1 MAAHSDIVG
10 GSTAKR
16 VIACPGSVKLCQT
29 MPPKPSSRYA
39 DEGTLC
45 HNIMNAVL
53 TDDRKPEDFLGDTLG
68 DITVTEELLETKVR
82 PALRALD
89 EIDPLRDMTY
99 ECEAVVGFGNAL
111 PNVFGSADLLGRMGN
126 RAIVLDWKFGD
137 GVDVEVEENPQAM
150 FYAAAAM
157 RTPSVQWVFYGEEV
171 TEVECIIVQPTART
185 PIKRW
190 LTTPDRI
197 RAFERQLFAAVKEAL
212 GPDPSMATGD
222 HCRWCAAKPVCPLL
236 NGAADRALAAQINAL
251 DAAGIG
257 EMLVKADLLD
267 QWITDLRAL
276 AFQMLEKGV
285 AVPGYKLV
293 PKRATRQ
300 WADPEQAQT
309 ALEGIGLDQTELM
322 ETKLLSP
329 AQMEKV
335 LKKRK
340 LSMPADL
347 IVAISSGNTLATE
360 DDPRPAALQIGHQL
374 AAALGKLV

>member
-53 TDDRKPEDFLGDTLG
+53 MDRRKPEDFLGDTLG

-99 ECEAVVGFGNAL
+99 ECETVVGFGDAL
-111 PNVFGSADLLGRMGN
+111 PNVFGSADLLGRMGD
-126 RAIVLDWKFGD
+126 RAVVLDWKFGD

-157 RTPSVQWVFYGEEV
+157 RTPGAKWVFDGA

-197 RAFERQLFAAVKEAL
+197 RAFERQLFAAVSEAL

-257 EMLVKADLLD
+257 EMLTKADLLD

-300 WADPEQAQT
+300 WVDPEQAQA

>member
-82 PALRALD
+82 LALRALD
-89 EIDPLRDMTY
+89 EIDPSREMAY
-99 ECEAVVGFGNAL
+99 ECETVVGFGDAL

-157 RTPSVQWVFYGEEV
+157 RTPGAKWVFDGA

-185 PIKRW
+185 PIKCW

-257 EMLVKADLLD
+257 EMLTKADLLD

-276 AFQMLEKGV
+276 AFQMLEQGV

-300 WADPEQAQT
+300 WANPEQAQA

-360 DDPRPAALQIGHQL
+360 DDPRPAALQIGRQL
-374 AAALGKLV
+374 TAALGKLV

>member
-1 MAAHSDIVG
+1 MADHSDIVG

-53 TDDRKPEDFLGDTLG
+53 MDDRKPEDFLGDTLG

-89 EIDPLRDMTY
+89 EIDPLREMAY
-99 ECEAVVGFGNAL
+99 ECETVVGFGDAL
-111 PNVFGSADLLGRMGN
+111 PNVFGSADLLGRMGT
-126 RAIVLDWKFGD
+126 RAVVLDWKFGD

-157 RTPSVQWVFYGEEV
+157 RTPGAKWVFAGA
-171 TEVECIIVQPTART
+171 TEVECIIVQPTAYT

-197 RAFERQLFAAVKEAL
+197 RAFERQLFAAVSEAL
-212 GPDPSMATGD
+212 GPDPSMATGT

-257 EMLVKADLLD
+257 EMLTKADLLE

-276 AFQMLEKGV
+276 AFQMLEQG
-285 AVPGYKLV
+285 APVPGYKLV

-300 WADPEQAQT
+300 WVDPEQARA
-309 ALEGIGLDQTELM
+309 ALEDIGLDQTELM

-347 IVAISSGNTLATE
+347 IVAISSGNTLAPE
-360 DDPRPAALQIGHQL
+360 DDPRPAALQIGRQL
-374 AAALGKLV
+374 SAALGKIV

>member
-45 HNIMNAVL
+45 HNIMNSVL
-53 TDDRKPEDFLGDTLG
+53 MDNRKPEDFLGDTLG
-68 DITVTEELLETKVR
+68 DITFTEELLETKVR

-89 EIDPLRDMTY
+89 EIDPLRDMNY
-99 ECEAVVGFGNAL
+99 ECETVVGFGDAL
-111 PNVFGSADLLGRMGN
+111 PNVFGSADLLGRMGD

-157 RTPSVQWVFYGEEV
+157 RTPGAKWVFDGA
-171 TEVECIIVQPTART
+171 TEVECIIVQPTAYT

-197 RAFERQLFAAVKEAL
+197 RGFEYQLFASVKEAL

-257 EMLVKADLLD
+257 EMLTKADLLD

-300 WADPEQAQT
+300 WVDPEQAQT

-360 DDPRPAALQIGHQL
+360 DDPRPAALQIGRQL
-374 AAALGKLV
+374 SAALGKLV

>member
-99 ECEAVVGFGNAL
+99 ECETVVHFDYAL
-111 PNVFGSADLLGRMGN
+111 PLVFGSADLLGRMGN

-157 RTPSVQWVFYGEEV
+157 RTPGAKWVFDGA

-197 RAFERQLFAAVKEAL
+197 RAFERQLFAAVSEAL

-257 EMLVKADLLD
+257 EMLTKADLLD

-276 AFQMLEKGV
+276 AFQMMEKGV

-300 WADPEQAQT
+300 WVDPEQAQT

-360 DDPRPAALQIGHQL
+360 DDPRPAALQIGRQL
-374 AAALGKLV
+374 SAALGKLV

>member
-1 MAAHSDIVG
+1 MANHSDIVG

-16 VIACPGSVKLCQT
+16 VIACPGSVKLCQQ

-53 TDDRKPEDFLGDTLG
+53 MDDRRVEEFLGDTLG

-89 EIDPLRDMTY
+89 EIDPFRDMTY
-99 ECEAVVGFGNAL
+99 ECETVVGFGDAL
-111 PNVFGSADLLGRMGN
+111 PDVFGSADLLGRMGD

-157 RTPSVQWVFYGEEV
+157 RTPGAKWVFDGA
-171 TEVECIIVQPTART
+171 TEVECIIVQPTAYT

-197 RAFERQLFAAVKEAL
+197 RAFERELFAAVKEAL
-212 GPDPSMATGD
+212 GPNPTMTTGT

-257 EMLVKADLLD
+257 EMLTKADLLE

-276 AFQMLEKGV
+276 AFQMLEQGTP
-285 AVPGYKLV
+285 VPGYKLV
-293 PKRATRQ
+293 PKRGTRQ
-300 WADPEQAQT
+300 WVDAEKARA
-309 ALEGIGLDQTELM
+309 ALEDLGLDQTELM

-340 LSMPADL
+340 LPMPADL
-347 IVAISSGNTLATE
+347 IVSVSTGNTLATE
-360 DDPRPAALQIGHQL
+360 DDPRPAALQIGRQL
-374 AAALGKLV
+374 SAALGKLI

>member
-45 HNIMNAVL
+45 HNIMNGVL

-68 DITVTEELLETKVR
+68 DITITEELLETKVR

-99 ECEAVVGFGNAL
+99 ECETVVGFGDAL

-157 RTPSVQWVFYGEEV
+157 RTPGAKWVFDGA
-171 TEVECIIVQPTART
+171 TEVECIIVQPTAHT
-185 PIKRW
+185 PVKRW

-197 RAFERQLFAAVKEAL
+197 RGFEYQLFAAVKDAL
-212 GPDPSMATGD
+212 GPGPSMATGD

-300 WADPEQAQT
+300 WVDPEQAQA

>member
-1 MAAHSDIVG
+1 MADHSDIVG

-16 VIACPGSVKLCQT
+16 VIACPGSVKLCQK

-53 TDDRKPEDFLGDTLG
+53 MDDRKPEDFLGDTLG

-89 EIDPLRDMTY
+89 EIDPLRDMSY
-99 ECEAVVGFGNAL
+99 ECETVVGFGDAL
-111 PNVFGSADLLGRMGN
+111 PNVFGSADLLGRMGD
-126 RAIVLDWKFGD
+126 RAVVLDWKFGD

-157 RTPSVQWVFYGEEV
+157 RTPGAKWVFDGA
-171 TEVECIIVQPTART
+171 TEVECIIVQPTAYT

-197 RAFERQLFAAVKEAL
+197 RVFERELFAAVKEAL
-212 GPDPSMATGD
+212 GPDPSMATGT
-222 HCRWCAAKPVCPLL
+222 HCRWCAAKPMCPLL

-257 EMLVKADLLD
+257 EMLTKADLLE

-276 AFQMLEKGV
+276 AFQMLEQGV

-300 WADPEQAQT
+300 WVDPEQARA

-347 IVAISSGNTLATE
+347 IVAISSGNTLAPE
-360 DDPRPAALQIGHQL
+360 DDPRPAALQIGRQL
-374 AAALGKLV
+374 SAALNKIV

>member
-89 EIDPLRDMTY
+89 EIDPLHDMTY
-99 ECEAVVGFGNAL
+99 ECETVVHFDYHL
-111 PNVFGSADLLGRMGN
+111 PLVFGSADLLGRMGN

-157 RTPSVQWVFYGEEV
+157 RTPGAKWVFDGA

-197 RAFERQLFAAVKEAL
+197 RAFERQLFAAVSEAL

-251 DAAGIG
+251 DATGIG

>member
-53 TDDRKPEDFLGDTLG
+53 TDDRKPEDFLGDMLG

-99 ECEAVVGFGNAL
+99 ECETVVGFGDAL
-111 PNVFGSADLLGRMGN
+111 PNVFGSADLLGRMGD
-126 RAIVLDWKFGD
+126 RAVVLDWKFGD
-137 GVDVEVEENPQAM
+137 GVDVEVEENPQAL

-157 RTPSVQWVFYGEEV
+157 RTPGAKWVFDGA

-190 LTTPDRI
+190 LTAPDRV
-197 RAFERQLFAAVKEAL
+197 RGFEYQLFAAVKDAL

-276 AFQMLEKGV
+276 AFQMMEKGV

-300 WADPEQAQT
+300 WVDPEKARA

-360 DDPRPAALQIGHQL
+360 DDPRPAALQIGRQL

>member
-45 HNIMNAVL
+45 HNIMNGVL
-53 TDDRKPEDFLGDTLG
+53 MDGRKPEDFLGDTLG

-99 ECEAVVGFGNAL
+99 ECETVVGFDYAL
-111 PNVFGSADLLGRMGN
+111 PTVFGSADLLGRMGD

-157 RTPSVQWVFYGEEV
+157 RTPSVKWVFDGA

-197 RAFERQLFAAVKEAL
+197 RAFERQLFAAVSEAL

-257 EMLVKADLLD
+257 EMLAKADLLE

-276 AFQMLEKGV
+276 AFQMLEQGA

-300 WADPEQAQT
+300 WVDPEQARA
-309 ALEGIGLDQTELM
+309 ALEDIGLDQTELM
-322 ETKLLSP
+322 ERKLLSP

>member
-1 MAAHSDIVG
+1 MAGHSDIVG

-16 VIACPGSVKLCQT
+16 VIACPGSVKLCQQ
-29 MPPKPSSRYA
+29 MPAKPSSRYA

-53 TDDRKPEDFLGDTLG
+53 MDDRRPEDFLGNTLNG
-68 DITVTEELLETKVR
+68 VEVTEDLLENKVR

-89 EIDPLRDMTY
+89 EIDPHREMAY
-99 ECEAVVGFGNAL
+99 ECETVVGFGDAL
-111 PNVFGSADLLGRMGN
+111 PNVFGSADLLGRIGS
-126 RAIVLDWKFGD
+126 RGVVLDWKFGD
-137 GVDVEVEENPQAM
+137 GVDVEVEDNPQAL

-157 RTPSVQWVFYGEEV
+157 RTPGAKWVFAGA
-171 TEVECIIVQPTART
+171 TEIECIIVQPTAHT
-185 PIKRW
+185 PVKRW
-190 LTTPDRI
+190 LTTLDRI
-197 RAFERQLFAAVKEAL
+197 RGFEYQLFAAVKDAL

-257 EMLVKADLLD
+257 EMLTKADLLE

-276 AFQMLEKGV
+276 AFQMMEQGA

-300 WADPEQAQT
+300 WVDPEQARA

-329 AQMEKV
+329 AQVEKV

-340 LSMPADL
+340 LAMPDDL

-360 DDPRPAALQIGHQL
+360 DDPRPAALQIGRQL
-374 AAALGKLV
+374 TAALGKLV

>member
-53 TDDRKPEDFLGDTLG
+53 TDDRKPEDFLGDMLG

-99 ECEAVVGFGNAL
+99 ECETVVGFGDAL
-111 PNVFGSADLLGRMGN
+111 PNVFGSADLLGRMGD

-137 GVDVEVEENPQAM
+137 GVDVEAEENPQAM
-150 FYAAAAM
+150 FCAAAAM
-157 RTPSVQWVFYGEEV
+157 RTPGAKWVFDGA

-197 RAFERQLFAAVKEAL
+197 RAFERQLFAAVAEAL

-257 EMLVKADLLD
+257 EMLTKADLLD

-276 AFQMLEKGV
+276 AFQMMEKGV

-300 WADPEQAQT
+300 WVDPEQAQA

-360 DDPRPAALQIGHQL
+360 DDPRPAALQIGRQL
-374 AAALGKLV
+374 SAALGKLV

>member
-16 VIACPGSVKLCQT
+16 VIACPGSVKLCQQ

-89 EIDPLRDMTY
+89 EIDPLRDLTY
-99 ECEAVVGFGNAL
+99 ECETVVGFGDAL
-111 PNVFGSADLLGRMGN
+111 PNVFGSADLLGRMGD
-126 RAIVLDWKFGD
+126 RAVVLDWKFGD

-157 RTPSVQWVFYGEEV
+157 RTPGAKWVFDGA

-190 LTTPDRI
+190 LTTPARI
-197 RAFERQLFAAVKEAL
+197 RGFERQLFASVKEAL

-236 NGAADRALAAQINAL
+236 HGVADRALEAQIKAL

-276 AFQMLEKGV
+276 AFQMLEQGV

-300 WADPEQAQT
+300 WVDPEQARA

-329 AQMEKV
+329 AQVEKV

-340 LSMPADL
+340 LAMPADL

-360 DDPRPAALQIGHQL
+360 DDPRPAALQIGRQL
-374 AAALGKLV
+374 TAALSKIV